1 VRNTWITLRHW
12 IHSNRGMLALL
23 LLFGL
28 IRTAVADYNPVPSGS
43 MHPNI
48 LEGDVVLVNRLAY
61 NLKVPL
67 TDLVLAH
74 TGEPQRGDIVTFSSP
89 KDGTRL
95 IKRLIGLPGD
105 LIGMRDKQLLLNGQP
120 VAYAPIGIWRED
132 ASQGRPLS
140 ALRVQEQLGPHAYV
154 IQWLAGIANAPDFGP
169 MQIPPNQYLM
179 LGDNRDNSAD
189 SRYIG
194 LVPRQR
200 LIGRA
205 ERILVSAAIETNW
218 LPRFE
223 RFGQSFYH

>member
-1 VRNTWITLRHW
+1 MRNAWSELRRWTH
-12 IHSNRGMLALL
+12 HNRAFLLVL

-61 NLKVPL
+61 DVKLPL
-67 TDLVLAH
+67 TDVVLAH

-105 LIGMRDKQLLLNGQP
+105 RIAMRDKQLLINGHR
-120 VAYAPIGIWRED
+120 VAYEAIGVYPES
-132 ASQGRPLS
+132 AQAGSFAT
-140 ALRVQEQLGPHAYV
+140 ALRVREMLGAHPYM
-154 IQWLAGIANAPDFGP
+154 IQWLAATANAPDFGP
-169 MQIPPNQYLM
+169 MTIPPDQFLM

-189 SRYIG
+189 SRFIG
-194 LVPRQR
+194 LVPRQL

-205 ERILVSAAIETNW
+205 ERILVSAAIQKNW
-218 LPRFE
+218 MPRFD
-223 RFGQSFYH
+223 RFGRSFYP